1 MRSLPLTAVLSAVS
15 VIAFLQV
22 ACGGADTSP
31 TGGPLGARQGGS
43 NSGAPAGGND
53 NGNGNGNN
61 NGGGPG
67 SDPGHDPGAPPP
79 PPAAC
84 PAPALGVGFTD
95 VIANIANDIATA
107 AGPSSN
113 SFKAPTTTDR
123 DAFVGQ
129 VMTALAFDG
138 TEKCPL
144 PASYHVFSL
153 TDQGDLVRIVA
164 EIDTNGKPSPKLFW
178 GTFAARK
185 QGKGTRDLIVEAPHP
200 ISDAN
205 TETQAPAV
213 WSATRSEWFLLAGT
227 HRCANT
233 ATSGCDGTTDA
244 CGRSAPFRE
253 SDAAHS
259 TKTAFWGMHDLL
271 SDQTTA
277 PFLQLHGNDAT
288 SCPEALVADGSGTYN
303 AAGFAAKMAG
313 ELSTQGHTVGKCGS
327 GYPTSRCDL
336 CATDNVE
343 GRETAGSA
351 DACTAMGTDYS
362 RFIHIEQHSAL
373 RSATGTKQVA
383 AAVEKVFSAR

>member
-1 MRSLPLTAVLSAVS
+1 MRSLPLAALTALSLV
-15 VIAFLQV
+15 AFLQV
-22 ACGGADTSP
+22 ACGGADSSHTLASS
-31 TGGPLGARQGGS
+31 GKQGGGS
-43 NSGAPAGGND
+43 NGGHGSGGTPTGTN
-53 NGNGNGNN
+53 
-61 NGGGPG
+61 PG
-67 SDPGHDPGAPPP
+67 DPTSSDPGSPPP

-84 PAPALGVGFTD
+84 PAPALTVGFTD
-95 VIANIANDIATA
+95 AIANIANDIGTA

-113 SFKAPTTTDR
+113 AFQVPTDADR
-123 DAFVGQ
+123 DAFVTQ
-129 VMTALAFDG
+129 VMTALVFDG

-144 PASYHVFSL
+144 PPSYKVFSL
-153 TDQGDLVRIVA
+153 TDNGDEVRIVA
-164 EIDTNGKPSPKLFW
+164 EMDVNGKPAPKLFW
-178 GTFAARK
+178 GTYAARK

-205 TETQAPAV
+205 TESQAPAV
-213 WSATRSEWFLLAGT
+213 WSATRSEWFMLAGT

-244 CGRSAPFRE
+244 CGKSAPFRE

-271 SDQTTA
+271 TDQTTA
-277 PFLQLHGNDAT
+277 AFLQLHGNDAT

-303 AAGFAAKMAG
+303 ASGFAARMAT
-313 ELSTQGHTVGKCGS
+313 ELASGGTTVGKCGS
-327 GYPTSRCDL
+327 GYPTSKCDL

-362 RFIHIEQHSAL
+362 RFVHIEQHAGL
-373 RSATGTKQVA
+373 RTATGTKQVA
-383 AAVEKVFSAR
+383 AAVEKVFPAR

>member
-1 MRSLPLTAVLSAVS
+1 MRSLPLAATLSAISIVA
-15 VIAFLQV
+15 VLQV
-22 ACGGADTSP
+22 ACSGADTSS
-31 TGGPLGARQGGS
+31 GAPLGARGGS
-43 NSGAPAGGND
+43 SQGSGN
-53 NGNGNGNN
+53 NGPGNN
-61 NGGGPG
+61 NGK
-67 SDPGHDPGAPPP
+67 DPGTGTGAGTDPGTPSP

-84 PAPALGVGFTD
+84 PAPALSVGFTD
-95 VIANIANDIATA
+95 AIANIANDIGTA

-113 SFKAPTTTDR
+113 SFKVPTAADR
-123 DAFVGQ
+123 DSFVTQ
-129 VMTALAFDG
+129 VMTALVFDG
-138 TEKCPL
+138 SEKCPL

-153 TDQGDLVRIVA
+153 TDHGDEVRVVA
-164 EIDTNGKPSPKLFW
+164 EMDATGKPAPKLFW

-200 ISDAN
+200 ISDTN

-213 WSATRSEWFLLAGT
+213 WSTTRSEWFLLAGT

-233 ATSGCDGTTDA
+233 GVSGCDGTTDA
-244 CGRSAPFRE
+244 CGKSAPFRE

-288 SCPEALVADGSGTYN
+288 SCPEALVADGSGTYT
-303 AAGFAAKMAG
+303 ATGFAAKMAS
-313 ELSTQGHTVGKCGS
+313 ELATQGHTVGKCGS
-327 GYPTSRCDL
+327 GYPTTKCDL
-336 CATDNVE
+336 CALDNVE

-351 DACTAMGTDYS
+351 DACTAMGSDYS

-373 RSATGTKQVA
+373 RSATGTQQVA
-383 AAVEKVFSAR
+383 TAVEKVFAAR